1 VSRERLDCPSDR
13 GNCESGHRSGHR
25 QFARRL
31 CEETPPSPMATTTA
45 VRCAVRMLYTSL
57 WLELSGP
64 GKCCS
69 RRSCRMVY
77 PDTARKRHNVG
88 RP

>member
-1 VSRERLDCPSDR
+1 VRFVR
-13 GNCESGHRSGHR
+13 HRWR
-25 QFARRL
+25 PQR
-31 CEETPPSPMATTTA
+31 A

-57 WLELSGP
+57 WLALSGP
-64 GKCCS
+64 SKCCS

-77 PDTARKRHNVG
+77 PDIARIRHNVG

>member
-1 VSRERLDCPSDR
+1 MSHTRPLENTVFGQPACDEHAVNPDREP
-13 GNCESGHRSGHR
+13 
-25 QFARRL
+25 
-31 CEETPPSPMATTTA
+31 PPSPRETATA

-57 WLELSGP
+57 WLQLSGP

-69 RRSCRMVY
+69 QRSSRMVY